1 MNYWDICTYR
11 DFRKFVNSGLLTDSR
26 YDKSTPKMERN
37 GFATITLKNWRLLE
51 PLLYTMVEMSHA
63 IFRGINQNG
72 KKDYDL
78 RPSIFRTFLFKH
90 ESTLDQKNEYIT
102 RCYRH
107 FVHAISG
114 RRGPLS
120 KPVDN
125 YRKFELWS
133 LGRHYGVRNTMLD
146 WSRSPYVSLF
156 FAFANR
162 HDKGVR
168 SLYCLKRN
176 VIDDAGGRT
185 STPIPRVGSSERS
198 EEDDILLTV
207 DPDFDSLLFY
217 EPLSDENFRMINQ
230 QGVFTVSRSPHSIEQ
245 WVARNY
251 RRVLAHLQEMRRKAS
266 DAESKKRLDLD
277 IKSRWILL
285 RIDIVTDMKKK
296 EPAQILRW
304 LNRMN
309 IHYASLFPDIE
320 GASLYA
326 NMQGDIRH
334 Y

>member
-1 MNYWDICTYR
+1 MYYWDIHTYE
-11 DFRKFVNSGLLTDSR
+11 DFRQFVGSGLITDSR
-26 YDKSTPKMERN
+26 DDNSTLKKGGN
-37 GFATITLKNWRLLE
+37 GITTITLRNWRLLE

-63 IFRGINQNG
+63 IFRGINQDG
-72 KKDYDL
+72 EKDYEL
-78 RPSIFRTFLFKH
+78 RPSIFRTYLFNH
-90 ESTLDQKNEYIT
+90 ESTLEQKNEYIT

-107 FVHAISG
+107 FVQAISG

-120 KPVDN
+120 KSVDN

-162 HDKGVR
+162 QDKGVR

-176 VIDDAGGRT
+176 VIDDAGKRN
-185 STPIPRVGSSERS
+185 STPNPQIGSTEWSEK
-198 EEDDILLTV
+198 DDIRLIK
-207 DPDFDSLLFY
+207 DPEFDSLLFY

-230 QGVFTVSRSPHSIEQ
+230 QGVFTVSRSPHSVEQ
-245 WVARNY
+245 WVAYNY
-251 RRVLAHLQEMRRKAS
+251 QEVFKYLKDKRCDAS
-266 DAESKKRLDLD
+266 DDESRKKLD
-277 IKSRWILL
+277 IDINSGWILL
-285 RIDIVTDMKKK
+285 RIDIVTDIEKN
-296 EPAQILRW
+296 EPSQILRW

-309 IHYASLFPDIE
+309 INYASLFPDIE